1 MHLTRI
7 KRTDTINLVEGS
19 RLSLDSVS
27 RKIKTS
33 PKESTRVSK
42 ENQKSLQ
49 QDPFDSSSEVPIK
62 FLN

>member
-7 KRTDTINLVEGS
+7 KKTDTINLVEGS

-33 PKESTRVSK
+33 PIESTRVPK

-49 QDPFDSSSEVPIK
+49 QDPFDSSSEVPIE